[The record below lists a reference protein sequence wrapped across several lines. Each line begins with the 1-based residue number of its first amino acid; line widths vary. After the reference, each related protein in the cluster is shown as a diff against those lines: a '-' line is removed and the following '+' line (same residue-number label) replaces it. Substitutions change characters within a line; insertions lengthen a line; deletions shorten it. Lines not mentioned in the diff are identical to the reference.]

1 MYLNTEDI
9 WMSGM
14 LLKGNRLAM
23 LLKGSRLALALT
35 GKIPT
40 TQQTPIGFKVY
51 HTILPSLE
59 GASGRKRGD
68 SFFDTMSK
76 SALLNCSS
84 VLSVESSATQLAIG
98 LRVD

>member
-1 MYLNTEDI
+1 
-9 WMSGM
+9 
-14 LLKGNRLAM
+14 M
-23 LLKGSRLALALT
+23 LLKGSGLAITLT

-51 HTILPSLE
+51 HTLLASLE
-59 GASGRKRGD
+59 STSGRQRGD

-84 VLSVESSATQLAIG
+84 VLSVG
-98 LRVD
+98 LQPPS